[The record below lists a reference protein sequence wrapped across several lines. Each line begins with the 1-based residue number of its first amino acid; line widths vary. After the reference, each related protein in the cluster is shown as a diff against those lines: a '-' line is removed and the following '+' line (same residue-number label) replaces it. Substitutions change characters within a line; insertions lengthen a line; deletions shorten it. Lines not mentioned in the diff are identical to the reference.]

1 MNFEQLRRKKNVS
14 AEQIDAFIADNEFP
28 LVGPGRVTFI
38 FRGRAERVCLRQ
50 WVYGLPA
57 DPPMYRL
64 GESDLWYLDNEVP
77 DGSRFEYKFEVFSGD
92 ESQWVLD
99 PLNPVVA
106 HDPFGSNSVCRAYG
120 YERPDWTL
128 PRPDSRH
135 GSIDEFTLPSA
146 HLGDTRRVRV
156 YLPARFR
163 RRRRYPLLVVHD
175 GADFIRYSDFISVLD
190 NLIHRLEVAPLIVAF
205 PDPADRNREYA
216 ADDRHA
222 DFLATELFPALAG
235 RYPLEDH
242 PSARGLMG
250 ASFGAV
256 ASLHAAARHQGLFGR
271 LMLLSGSFA
280 FSDIGTHHRG
290 PVFDP
295 VVEFVNAFR
304 RQPTRPAER
313 IYVSCGVYE
322 SLIYENR
329 SLLPLLRDTGALVSY
344 EEARDGHN
352 WENWRDR
359 QRAGLSWLFRGPL
372 WMVYE

>member
-1 MNFEQLRRKKNVS
+1 MKFADLRKKKTIT
-14 AEQIDAFIADNEFP
+14 AGDIDAFLAANDFP
-28 LVGPGRVTFI
+28 LVSPGHVIFIYRGPGEYVS
-38 FRGRAERVCLRQ
+38 LRQ
-50 WVYGLPA
+50 WIYGLPA

-64 GESDLWYLDNEVP
+64 GDTDLWYLENEVP
-77 DGSRFEYKFEVFSGD
+77 DGSRFEYKFEVRTAD
-92 ESQWVLD
+92 EARWVLD

-106 HDPFGSNSVCRAYG
+106 HDPFGTNSVCRAYG

-128 PRPDSRH
+128 PQPDSRR
-135 GSIDEFTLPSA
+135 GSIEQFTLASQ
-146 HLGDTRRVRV
+146 HFGDTRRVHV

-163 RRRRYPLLVVHD
+163 TRRRYPLLVVHD

-205 PDPADRNREYA
+205 ADPVDRNREYA

-222 DFLATELFPALAG
+222 DFLATELYPALTQ

-242 PSARGLMG
+242 PDARGLMG

-256 ASLHAAARHQGLFGR
+256 ASLHAASRHPGLFGQ

-280 FSDIGTHHRG
+280 FSDIGTHRRG

-295 VVEFVNAFR
+295 VVEFINAFR
-304 RQPTRPAER
+304 EQPARPAQR
-313 IYVSCGVYE
+313 IYISCGVYE

-329 SLLPLLRDTGALVSY
+329 SLLPLLSDTGALVSY